1 MSFREI
7 RGDLFSVAVDVSL
20 AHCISRDSNMGKG
33 IAVIFEKKFGLRN
46 EIRLKLTMWQSK

>member
-20 AHCISRDSNMGKG
+20 AHCISRDSNMSKG

-46 EIRLKLTMWQSK
+46 EIRLKLTIEIV